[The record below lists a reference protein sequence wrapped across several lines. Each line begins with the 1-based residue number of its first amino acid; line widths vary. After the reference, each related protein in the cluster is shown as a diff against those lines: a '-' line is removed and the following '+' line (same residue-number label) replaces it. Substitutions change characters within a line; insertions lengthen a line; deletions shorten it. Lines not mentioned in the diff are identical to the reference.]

1 MYDCHIARIERMLRW
16 ERYKGRQYVQVLRDN
31 VYLTKEYMALAWLKN
46 ILYSVILSIHTRP
59 LNTHTLNDVCVYRKD
74 HLGTAKIS
82 EGTAIIM
89 YFAEIKANE
98 Q

>member
-1 MYDCHIARIERMLRW
+1 MYRL
-16 ERYKGRQYVQVLRDN
+16 LRDD

-59 LNTHTLNDVCVYRKD
+59 LNTHTLSVYRKD

>member
-1 MYDCHIARIERMLRW
+1 MYRL
-16 ERYKGRQYVQVLRDN
+16 LRDN

-89 YFAEIKANE
+89 YFAEIKANK